1 VVVYLRRQIAYYPDV
16 TQHLPTISILLADD
30 CATLSAVLR
39 SILRKAGY
47 SVVGVAPDGR
57 TALKMIDQ
65 LRPDVVSLDL
75 QMPIMSG
82 LEVLQALHDSPHS
95 TVAVVVSAD
104 TDKEIVRQSIAL
116 GALGYITKPF
126 NEERVLSVFGQVAA
140 IINRRHTGAGALAGT
155 QSAKRAIIIDNSAE
169 DRSQLKL
176 ILESGGYI
184 IADQAEGGM
193 AGLIAV
199 EKALPDFVCHAVD
212 LSEIDGL
219 QVLAC
224 LHAAHPDLPI
234 IIVSKHN
241 DSETITSALRGG
253 VKGYILK
260 PLNPERVL
268 SAIGSALSK
277 T

>member
-1 VVVYLRRQIAYYPDV
+1 
-16 TQHLPTISILLADD
+16 
-30 CATLSAVLR
+30 
-39 SILRKAGY
+39 
-47 SVVGVAPDGR
+47 
-57 TALKMIDQ
+57 MIDQ

-82 LEVLQALHDSPHS
+82 LEVLQALHDSPRS

-126 NEERVLSVFGQVAA
+126 NEERVLSVFGQVAS
-140 IINRRHTGAGALAGT
+140 IINRRHSGAGALAGT
-155 QSAKRAIIIDNSAE
+155 QSSARRAIIIDNSVE
-169 DRSQLKL
+169 DRSQLKR

-199 EKALPDFVCHAVD
+199 EKTRPDFVCHAVD
-212 LSEIDGL
+212 LAEIDGL

-260 PLNPERVL
+260 PLNTEKVL
-268 SAIGSALSK
+268 SAICNALSK